1 MTTRSTSASAAS
13 ALRSGVSAPKRAA
26 TALERTISD
35 ALPDNDVAMASGRL
49 NARKSVS
56 GSGRRT
62 RNGRTTSRVSAC
74 ARLGVAPLSTPRMA
88 RSSSAMASA
97 DAGRSAGSLG
107 HGPANHAVHGSHRR
121 RAGERR
127 RLLVPRR
134 VQDFD
139 DGATAER
146 RASREHLE
154 EDGARGE
161 EVAAGVDRLAGHLLG
176 RHVSRRAH
184 HDPGA
189 RQSGVRAQAI
199 RPAPAARGR
208 SRAASRRG
216 RSGRRWTAS
225 GRDGRSRARATRR
238 ARPAC
243 PDRSAP
249 PPTALNGPRR
259 SRSASAS
266 PSSSSIAMNSR
277 PPSSPIS

>member
-26 TALERTISD
+26 TTLERTISE
-35 ALPDNDVAMASGRL
+35 ALPDSDVAMASGRL

-62 RNGRTTSRVSAC
+62 RNGRTTRRVSAC
-74 ARLGVAPLSTPRMA
+74 ARLGVAPRVHAASMA
-88 RSSSAMASA
+88 RSSSAIASA
-97 DAGRSAGSLG
+97 DAGPFRGLLG
-107 HGPANHAVHGSHRR
+107 HRPANHTVHRGHRG

-127 RLLVPRR
+127 RLLVLRR

-139 DGATAER
+139 DGAAVER
-146 RASREHLE
+146 RTSGEHLE
-154 EDGARGE
+154 EDCARGE
-161 EVAAGVDRLAGHLLG
+161 EIAARVDRLAGRPARAPCSAACPSRSRCASVRPSG
-176 RHVSRRAH
+176 R
-184 HDPGA
+184 
-189 RQSGVRAQAI
+189 AI

-225 GRDGRSRARATRR
+225 GRDGRSRARAARR

-249 PPTALNGPRR
+249 PPRR
-259 SRSASAS
+259 STVRAAAARPALRLRGA
-266 PSSSSIAMNSR
+266 PSR
-277 PPSSPIS
+277 